1 MCVIIAL
8 KRPIVSILNQLKTIA
23 TTHSVAGNVHLWAKN
38 GENLLSK
45 CSFITHKLRFLKN
58 IFAIFIAKSER
69 SW

>member
-1 MCVIIAL
+1 MLVLQRKSGVTA
-8 KRPIVSILNQLKTIA
+8 
-23 TTHSVAGNVHLWAKN
+23 HSVAGSVHLWAKN

-45 CSFITHKLRFLKN
+45 CSFIMHKLRFLKN